1 MTEWNQYLWPFL
13 IASDASVAPLPIGL
27 TQLQQNEGLT
37 NWGPVMAGTVL
48 TTIPILIVFIVLQ
61 KQMIKG
67 LTAGAVK
74 G

>member
-1 MTEWNQYLWPFL
+1 
-13 IASDASVAPLPIGL
+13 
-27 TQLQQNEGLT
+27 
-37 NWGPVMAGTVL
+37 VL
-48 TTIPILIVFIVLQ
+48 TTLPMIIVFILLQ